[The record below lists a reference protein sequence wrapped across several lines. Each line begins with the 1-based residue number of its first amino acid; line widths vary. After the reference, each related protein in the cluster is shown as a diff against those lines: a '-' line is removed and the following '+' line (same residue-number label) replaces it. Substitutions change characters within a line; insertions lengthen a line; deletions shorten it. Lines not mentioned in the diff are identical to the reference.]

1 MAPSEVGERRH
12 LGVVARHTDRERAG
26 RTEDVRRHRA
36 RERSALRGVEDLAEA
51 TLRRREGLD
60 RDEHPSIALGVHCA
74 LGGHSGPYKAVS
86 GPVVGSGRWAG
97 RCACSGRAPGA
108 RRSRRSRVA
117 TWCSGPAA
125 PRSPTRSTRRER
137 NRTYTGALELPERLR
152 ATSSLEDA
160 CADAAAIL
168 VAVPST
174 SFRSIV
180 AGLAGA
186 VERDAPVLSLTKG
199 VERGDARHDDRGAA
213 RVPARPRR
221 SASSPGRTSRRR
233 SRSGCRPPASSPSRT
248 LRRPASSRSACTA
261 PRFRVYTSADVT
273 GCEVAGA
280 TKNVLAIAAGVSD
293 GLGFGDNTRATIITR
308 GLAEMDRLGV
318 AMGGDARTFGGAR
331 GGRRPRRDV
340 HLGPVSQPPRRA
352 RPRARA

>member
-1 MAPSEVGERRH
+1 MGRPLCV
-12 LGVVARHTDRERAG
+12 LGAGSWGTAIAALASGDVV
-26 RTEDVRRHRA
+26 
-36 RERSALRGVEDLAEA
+36 L
-51 TLRRREGLD
+51 
-60 RDEHPSIALGVHCA
+60 
-74 LGGHSGPYKAVS
+74 
-86 GPVVGSGRWAG
+86 W
-97 RCACSGRAPGA
+97 A
-108 RRSRRSRVA
+108 RRASLADEINA
-117 TWCSGPAA
+117 TRA
-125 PRSPTRSTRRER
+125 

-199 VERGDARHDDRGAA
+199 VERATHATMTEVLRACLPTSTVGVVTGPNLAKEVALGMPAACVVAVADPAAA
-213 RVPARPRR
+213 RLVQERLH
-221 SASSPGRTSRRR
+221 S
-233 SRSGCRPPASSPSRT
+233 
-248 LRRPASSRSACTA
+248 

-308 GLAEMDRLGV
+308 GLAEMTRLGV
-318 AMGGDARTFGGAR
+318 AMGGDARTFSGLAGVGDLVATCTSDRSRNRRVGLALGR
-331 GGRRPRRDV
+331 GMTLEAAVDA
-340 HLGPVSQPPRRA
+340 LGEVAEGVVSAGPLVELAADRGVELPICEQVAAMVAGDATPVEALASLTSRPPREESDGASIHRG
-352 RPRARA
+352 